1 MKSDLELWVVLARAY
16 EAVRRHAVADIARH
30 ELTPGEFGVLE
41 ALYHGEPLL
50 LGELQQKVLV
60 SSGGVTFLVDRL
72 VARGLVERR
81 PCPDDARARH
91 ALLTSAG
98 RRLMDRI
105 FPDHARAVR
114 GALAGLGRA
123 EQRRAADLLRTL
135 GLAAA
140 ARPLPGTSL
149 PKEQ

>member
-1 MKSDLELWVVLARAY
+1 MKCDLELWVVLARAY
-16 EAVRRHAVADIARH
+16 EAVRRHSVADIARH

-60 SSGGVTFLVDRL
+60 SSGGVTFLV
-72 VARGLVERR
+72 ER
-81 PCPDDARARH
+81 
-91 ALLTSAG
+91 
-98 RRLMDRI
+98 
-105 FPDHARAVR
+105 
-114 GALAGLGRA
+114 
-123 EQRRAADLLRTL
+123 RRAADPLRTL